1 MKKLLFTL
9 STLLLSVTSFAQTAS
24 DAKTQTLKINIL
36 EHAILEIGA
45 PTHDFGIAA
54 PTVAGAS
61 ITIANPT
68 FNSYIRTSLMTAY
81 GFGSHGS
88 LKVTMTNLPDGFSLK
103 MSMEVPAG
111 VVGNPGTIAPAY
123 DYSTAPDGAFL
134 FNGTSTQLVG
144 IMGSHHTGVG
154 AAQGFT
160 ARYELSIDE
169 MLYSMISESNND
181 VSLIYTLAN

>member
-24 DAKTQTLKINIL
+24 DAETQTLKINIL
-36 EHAILEIGA
+36 EHAILELGT
-45 PTHDFGIAA
+45 PTHDFGIAS

-61 ITIANPT
+61 LTIANPT

-88 LKVTMTNLPDGFSLK
+88 LKVTMTNLPDGFALK
-103 MSMEVPAG
+103 MSLEDPAA
-111 VVGNPGTIAPAY
+111 VVGNSGTIALAY
-123 DYSTAPDGAFL
+123 DYSSAPDGVFL
-134 FNGTSTQLVG
+134 SVGAPIQLVG
-144 IMGSHHTGVG
+144 TMGSHHTGVG

-169 MLYSMISESNND
+169 MMYSMISATNND